1 MVYKGWRPGAVLSGW
16 SAVRYWN
23 IPFIDAAVCVED
35 FLEGLTHVTVY
46 KYRQRYRKAG
56 QRVGYCRIPTPG
68 KYFYRDEERGIL
80 VASPEL
86 TYMQIVKDIDIHLAI
101 LVAICFCAY
110 PRGMYSEPLTT
121 PRKLRDC
128 ARALKGM
135 RGRRK
140 ALRALKYAKEG
151 CNSPREALVFMAL
164 SLPNALGGMG
174 LRTLRFN
181 RRFVFRAKST
191 RRGAE
196 PVERFADF
204 ALEKYKVVIEYNSL
218 THHASAEAQMKDV
231 RRQMEFASLGFEC
244 VNMYTSQMSDP
255 SDFEQFALYLFSQV
269 LGKRL
274 RIRIPRFW
282 QMRLRIQE
290 LIVEPPIEP
299 EVVDD
304 RDRYAAVLDMRERQ
318 VRYSY
323 PLVLRLFQ
331 GPSFWGFVDWRW
343 KWSAAQEARAR
354 RWLRFVDRTS
364 SGRDGSVGVGWGGA
378 SVGSFSGR
386 NYQGIPVLST

>member
-1 MVYKGWRPGAVLSGW
+1 MSYESWKPGAVLSGW

-23 IPFIDAAVCVED
+23 VPFIDAAVCVED

-46 KYRQRYRKAG
+46 KYRQRYRRRG

-86 TYMQIVKDIDIHLAI
+86 TYLQIVKDLDIHLAI
-101 LVAICFCAY
+101 LVAIYFCAY
-110 PRGMYSEPLTT
+110 PRGMYSQPLTT

-140 ALRALKYAKEG
+140 ALRALKYAKAG

-174 LRTLRFN
+174 LRALRFN
-181 RRFVFRAKST
+181 RRFVFGVRDA
-191 RRGAE
+191 RRGEE

-204 ALEKYKVVIEYNSL
+204 ALEECKVVIEYNSL

-231 RRQMEFASLGFEC
+231 RRQMEFAALGFEC

-269 LGKRL
+269 LRKRL
-274 RIRIPRFW
+274 RIRTPRFW

-290 LIVEPPIEP
+290 LLVEPPIAP
-299 EVVDD
+299 EVAGDS
-304 RDRYAAVLDMRERQ
+304 DRYAAVLDMRERQ

-331 GPSFWGFVDWRW
+331 GPPFWGFADWRW

-354 RWLRFVDRTS
+354 RWLRPAG
-364 SGRDGSVGVGWGGA
+364 SGGSERGGYAGVGWA
-378 SVGSFSGR
+378 
-386 NYQGIPVLST
+386 